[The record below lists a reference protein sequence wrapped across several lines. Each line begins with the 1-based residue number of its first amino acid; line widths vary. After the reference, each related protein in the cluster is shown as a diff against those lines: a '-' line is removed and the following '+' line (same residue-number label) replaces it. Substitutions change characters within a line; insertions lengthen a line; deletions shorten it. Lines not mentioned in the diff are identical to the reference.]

1 MSLASAVRAAIEK
14 LYTGTCDV
22 IEHRPIEDGALTR
35 YEDVTVL
42 KGQPCRLSFGQSP
55 AAGDVADGA
64 SPLTQ
69 TVKLFLA
76 PEVKIMPGS
85 KIIVT
90 QAGQTVAFNQ
100 SGPPAFYESHQ
111 EISLELWKGW
121 A

>member
-1 MSLASAVRAAIEK
+1 MRLASAVRAAIEK

-22 IEHRPIEDGALTR
+22 IEHRPIEDGTLTH

-42 KGQPCRLSFGQSP
+42 KGQPCRLSFGQAP

-76 PEVKIMPGS
+76 PELKIKSGS
-85 KIIVT
+85 KIVVT
-90 QAGQTVAFNQ
+90 QAGRTVAFNQ